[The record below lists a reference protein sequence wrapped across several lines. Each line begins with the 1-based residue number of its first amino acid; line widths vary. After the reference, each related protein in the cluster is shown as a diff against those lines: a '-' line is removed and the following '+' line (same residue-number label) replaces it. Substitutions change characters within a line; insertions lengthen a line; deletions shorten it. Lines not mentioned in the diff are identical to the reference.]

1 MFSTDYT
8 GMALLNLP
16 LYWEIMGLL
25 KLIQREIEII
35 TKHAKTAKVL

>member
-16 LYWEIMGLL
+16 LYWEIVRLL
-25 KLIQREIEII
+25 KLTQREIEII
-35 TKHAKTAKVL
+35 TEHAKAAKVL